1 VRRRAGIGVVS
12 AGLLVAALSLG
23 LSAFA
28 SGGTGGGSTFQAEFQ
43 DARGLVEG
51 NDVRVDGAPAGSVED
66 MKLTDHGTALVTMK
80 LDDGIPRP
88 TADASAAI
96 RPVDLLG
103 DTYMALEPGD
113 AQTPLQGP
121 IPTSRTL
128 NAPRLDDLLRTFGE
142 PQRDALRILLVE
154 GGVALDRRGA
164 DLNKAALEL
173 SPALRAADGAMREL
187 GSQNADLRSFV
198 SNAEHVTSQAADRN
212 GNLGSLVESL
222 DATLSATA
230 SSSGDLDRSLA
241 GLPPTLTQIQ
251 STTGRLTSTARAAL
265 PLAQSLERTAPGL
278 SRAAEQLGPFLGST
292 REAADQL
299 HPTISRASDL
309 LAENAGTFAALRT
322 GLGQATADSPTFQRF
337 MDAVKPA
344 APAISAG
351 FFKNFPDQATEP
363 GNQPFDPFADPR
375 RHYWRGA
382 AVLTCQTF
390 GLRIHPG
397 CLADFLKSGAAS
409 SSGFDLNSPKNDSS
423 GAGSGTSQLPL
434 PSLGQVQKAL
444 PDLSHPNLPS
454 PPSGPAPSSGGAGS
468 LLNFLLGR

>member
-1 VRRRAGIGVVS
+1 MRRLTGVGVLP
-12 AGLLVAALSLG
+12 AVLFLVALSLG

-28 SGGTGGGSTFQAEFQ
+28 SDGSGGGSTFQAEFQ

-51 NDVRVDGAPAGSVED
+51 NDVRVNGAPAGTVED

-80 LDDGIPRP
+80 LDEDIPRP
-88 TADASAAI
+88 TAGATAAV

-103 DTYMALEPGD
+103 DTYLALEPGD

-121 IPTSRTL
+121 IPASRTL

-142 PQRDALRILLVE
+142 PQRDALKVLLVE

-164 DLNKAALEL
+164 DLNRAALEL

-212 GNLGSLVESL
+212 ADLGNLVDSL
-222 DATLSATA
+222 DTTLSATA

-241 GLPPTLTQIQ
+241 GLPPTLNRIS
-251 STTGRLTSTARAAL
+251 STTGRLNSTARAAL
-265 PLAQSLERTAPGL
+265 PLAQSLQQTAPGL
-278 SRAAEQLGPFLGST
+278 SRAAEQLGPFLRST
-292 REAADQL
+292 RQAADQL
-299 HPTISRASDL
+299 HPTISQASEV

-322 GLGQATADSPTFQRF
+322 GLGQAAADSPTFSRF
-337 MDAVKPA
+337 MDAVEPA

-363 GNQPFDPFADPR
+363 GKQPFDPFADPR

-397 CLADFLKSGAAS
+397 CLSDFLKSGDAGKGAFEGFAADGAATGGGPAGSTRQTSPVPSDAGPAAS
-409 SSGFDLNSPKNDSS
+409 GGVPGDPPPTSAQHPQGVGDLLD
-423 GAGSGTSQLPL
+423 
-434 PSLGQVQKAL
+434 
-444 PDLSHPNLPS
+444 
-454 PPSGPAPSSGGAGS
+454 
-468 LLNFLLGR
+468 FLLGK